1 MLFLLGPPALLV
13 LLLAF
18 RLEGFAVWWYLASA
32 LFMVCALLEP
42 AFFHLLER
50 HAVPWVLLAAG
61 PRPLV
66 ALLRGA
72 PLPAREGAQLHLYET
87 VAARGG
93 WVSALVAAEA
103 IEQRMGA
110 EPAADERG
118 ARSNAAPRGRWRRVV
133 DVALQSRCLLVPS

>member
-1 MLFLLGPPALLV
+1 MPPGAPKPVGLHPPLSR
-13 LLLAF
+13 LAPTLP
-18 RLEGFAVWWYLASA
+18 RGTNQ
-32 LFMVCALLEP
+32 
-42 AFFHLLER
+42 
-50 HAVPWVLLAAG
+50 VLLAAG

-93 WVSALVAAEA
+93 WVSALVAAEL

-110 EPAADERG
+110 APEADERG
-118 ARSNAAPRGRWRRVV
+118 AARSNAAPRGRWRRVV
-133 DVALQSRCLLVPS
+133 DVTLQSRCLLVPS